1 MYLKKLQLKN
11 FRNYEYLDIDFN
23 KKVNILI
30 GNNAQGKTN
39 LVEGIY
45 MMGLGKSFRT
55 AKDREIIKFNEDESY
70 INGIFKK
77 EDTDLEIKISIQN
90 KKNQILRS
98 IKIDDTEYK
107 KTSSLLEN
115 VYVVVFS
122 PEDLRMIKDAPELRR
137 KFIDKEL
144 CQIRPV
150 YYKNL
155 SLYKKVVFYRNKYL
169 KENNKI
175 DLDYLYS
182 LNHTLALYGSYIIL
196 ERESFIKK
204 LNGYVKKI
212 HNDITDGAE
221 KIYIEYESNIKILN
235 DKKSQYDEII
245 RVLEENQERDIRRRI
260 TNKGPHKDDLI
271 VKINGIDARNY
282 GSQGQQR
289 TAALSLKLA
298 ETHIIKDEVSENP
311 ILILDDVLS
320 ELDKKRQQF
329 LINSITENQVFI
341 TSADIGNDV
350 IDSIKEKSIYKI
362 EQGKILKI
370 NW

>member
-1 MYLKKLQLKN
+1 M
-11 FRNYEYLDIDFN
+11 
-23 KKVNILI
+23 
-30 GNNAQGKTN
+30 
-39 LVEGIY
+39 
-45 MMGLGKSFRT
+45 
-55 AKDREIIKFNEDESY
+55 
-70 INGIFKK
+70 
-77 EDTDLEIKISIQN
+77 
-90 KKNQILRS
+90 
-98 IKIDDTEYK
+98 
-107 KTSSLLEN
+107 
-115 VYVVVFS
+115 
-122 PEDLRMIKDAPELRR
+122 
-137 KFIDKEL
+137 
-144 CQIRPV
+144 
-150 YYKNL
+150 
-155 SLYKKVVFYRNKYL
+155 
-169 KENNKI
+169 
-175 DLDYLYS
+175 
-182 LNHTLALYGSYIIL
+182 
-196 ERESFIKK
+196 
-204 LNGYVKKI
+204 NGYVKKI

-245 RVLEENQERDIRRRI
+245 RVLEENQERDIRRKI

-271 VKINGIDARNY
+271 VKINGIDVRNY